1 MIFVGC
7 GSVAIDQRAKV
18 KLTPVGISVAWGL
31 AVMVVV
37 YAMGHISGAHLNPA
51 VTIALAAIRKFPL
64 KQVNWFSV
72 LV

>member
-18 KLTPVGISVAWGL
+18 KLSPVGISVAWGL

-37 YAMGHISGAHLNPA
+37 YAVGHISGAHLNPA
-51 VTIALAAIRKFPL
+51 VTIALAAFRKFPL
-64 KQVNWFSV
+64 KQVIG
-72 LV
+72 LVC

>member
-64 KQVNWFSV
+64 KQVNWVSV

>member
-7 GSVAIDQRAKV
+7 GSVAIDQGAKV